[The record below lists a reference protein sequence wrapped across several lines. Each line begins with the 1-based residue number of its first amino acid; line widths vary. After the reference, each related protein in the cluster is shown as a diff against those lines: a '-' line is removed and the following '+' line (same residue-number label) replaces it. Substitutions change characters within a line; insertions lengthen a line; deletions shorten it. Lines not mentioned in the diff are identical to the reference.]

1 MIMMRDIVLRRFV
14 MRNEILRLLFIAVVV
29 GVGVIN
35 YRGMGVDS
43 SSTASLDSAA
53 SSLRKV
59 ISGRIYG
66 VRNSNEITKDDEPQ
80 VKINLVD
87 TKELPS
93 KVTLYCTVVDK
104 LGNSISN
111 LARPYNLSDF
121 KYWSNLQEEIQGK
134 STEIKDFTVE
144 EIHEDDSP
152 GFTTTFVMDYSE
164 SMYLDYSFVN
174 NSLRK
179 AVSHLDGSKDNYEI
193 VQFDNRI
200 KKAVSLTNDLS
211 KVDNLRSFEELGGAT
226 AFYSAAIYA
235 IDEISNSNKNK
246 VAILFTDGKD
256 NASLFANSSDLIYKA
271 RHTNTKIFV
280 IGFIRPGEEYLKST
294 LDNIAEQCGGEAFFP
309 NDLNQLDNIFAT
321 IYRIM
326 KVHYLVSYTPTE
338 DPSKIRNTKIALNL
352 PGFAESITTEK
363 RYFSSPDTQKEDNLI
378 RAANFS
384 NGETTFSET
393 QLEMVE
399 DIAKLMVEDPNKRV
413 KIVGHTDSKGSDAIN
428 DRISLKRAKVVAEV
442 LFKYGVRKQQIIK
455 IQGLGKRKLIYPIEE
470 TEEQRQANRR
480 VELEMIQ

>member
-1 MIMMRDIVLRRFV
+1 MIMIRENVLRRFV
-14 MRNEILRLLFIAVVV
+14 MRNGLLRLAFFTL
-29 GVGVIN
+29 
-35 YRGMGVDS
+35 
-43 SSTASLDSAA
+43 
-53 SSLRKV
+53 V
-59 ISGRIYG
+59 ISNQIFAADFSSPNSSDSTKSLLSSIKTMKIYG
-66 VRNSNEITKDDEPQ
+66 VRNSEEITKDDAPQ

-87 TKELPS
+87 TKELPT
-93 KVTLYCTVVDK
+93 KVKLYCTVVDK
-104 LGNSISN
+104 HGNSISN

-134 STEIKDFTVE
+134 STDIQDFTVE

-164 SMYLDYSFVN
+164 SMYLDYSFVS
-174 NSLRK
+174 NSLQK
-179 AVSHLDGSKDNYEI
+179 AVSYLDKSNDNYEI
-193 VQFDNRI
+193 IQFDNRI

-226 AFYSAAIYA
+226 AFYTAAIYA
-235 IDEISNSNKNK
+235 IDEISNSDKNK

-280 IGFIRPGEEYLKST
+280 IGFIRPGEEYLKTT

-309 NDLNQLDNIFAT
+309 DDLSSLDNIFAT

-326 KVHYLVSYTPTE
+326 KVHYLVSYTPTD

-352 PGFAESITTEK
+352 PGFTEPITTEK
-363 RYFSSPDTQKEDNLI
+363 RYFSSPDTKKEDNLI
-378 RAANFS
+378 TAANFS

-399 DIAKLMVEDPNKRV
+399 DIAKLMVEDPNKRI

-428 DRISLKRAKVVAEV
+428 DKISLKRAKGVAEV
-442 LFKYGVRKQQIIK
+442 LFKYGVRKQQVVK
-455 IQGLGKRKLIYPIEE
+455 IQGLGKRKPLYPNEE

-480 VELEMIQ
+480 VELEMMQ